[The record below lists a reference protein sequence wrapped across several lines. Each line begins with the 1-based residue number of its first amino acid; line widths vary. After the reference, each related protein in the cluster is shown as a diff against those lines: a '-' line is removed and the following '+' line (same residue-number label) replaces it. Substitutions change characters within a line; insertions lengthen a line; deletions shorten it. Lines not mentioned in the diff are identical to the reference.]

1 MPIAYT
7 LMLDQLIQGCRKGD
21 REAQHKLYDFFHG
34 KMMGICMR
42 YTSCRDEAAV
52 ILNNGFFKVFTK
64 IDAYDSQQGP
74 IEAWITRIMVNTA
87 IDHYRKEI
95 RKSRTAELSDA
106 HQVTDASTVLDH
118 LAAEDIMQMVQ
129 ALTPA
134 YRTVFNLYAIEGY
147 SHKEIAE
154 KLGIAEGTSKSNLAK
169 ARQKLQAAVHQK
181 QALKKSNY
189 AR

>member
-52 ILNNGFFKVFTK
+52 ILNSGFFKVFTK

-106 HQVTDASTVLDH
+106 HQVTDASTVLDY